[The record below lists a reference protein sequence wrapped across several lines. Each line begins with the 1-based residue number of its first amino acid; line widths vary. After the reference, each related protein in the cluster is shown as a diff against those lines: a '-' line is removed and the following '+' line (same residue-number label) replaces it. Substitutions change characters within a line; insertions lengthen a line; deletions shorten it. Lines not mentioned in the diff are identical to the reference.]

1 MIIDLYHNIIRNH
14 QPENAGTITINA
26 KIDGYDLTFTSSCFV
41 EEFRVEQHNL
51 CHNKVAFNDFLVDS
65 ELINEDDIQSALFEL
80 ILYVSGVTYPSSG
93 NYYPGDDF
101 LVSLLLFPDADPIEE
116 EDEIEEEVSIEE
128 QDQIDE
134 AVRVSLEETTNI
146 SLMRPAS
153 KLVVK
158 SLARK
163 IYKTTT
169 SSTGERCTICL
180 EEFNDGRRV
189 VTLPCGH
196 EFDDECV
203 LTWCETNHD
212 CPLCRFK
219 LPCGDQ

>member
-1 MIIDLYHNIIRNH
+1 MRVYLYHNIIRNP

-26 KIDGYDLTFTSSCFV
+26 KIDGYNST
-41 EEFRVEQHNL
+41 
-51 CHNKVAFNDFLVDS
+51 
-65 ELINEDDIQSALFEL
+65 
-80 ILYVSGVTYPSSG
+80 
-93 NYYPGDDF
+93 
-101 LVSLLLFPDADPIEE
+101 
-116 EDEIEEEVSIEE
+116 
-128 QDQIDE
+128 
-134 AVRVSLEETTNI
+134 
-146 SLMRPAS
+146 PAS

>member
-1 MIIDLYHNIIRNH
+1 MIIDIYHDIMRNH
-14 QPENAGTITINA
+14 QPENAGTITIHAN
-26 KIDGYDLTFTSSCFV
+26 INGYDSTFTSSCFL

-51 CHNKVAFNDFLVDS
+51 CHSKVVFNDFLVDS
-65 ELINEDDIQSALFEL
+65 ELFNEDDIESAFFEL
-80 ILYVSGVTYPSSG
+80 ILYVSRVTYPATG
-93 NYYPGDDF
+93 NYSPGDDL
-101 LVSLLLFPDADPIEE
+101 LVSLLLSHDDDPIEE

-153 KLVVK
+153 KLVVN

-163 IYKTTT
+163 TT

-203 LTWCETNHD
+203 LTWFETNHD